1 MYLRGHGHL
10 ISLIAPL
17 FFSGCI
23 IGNRPTF
30 VSTGS
35 VLDGKV
41 FYLDG
46 AGNFGFGKE
55 SVPIGLTEAGYRGN
69 VEHFIWT
76 TYMGPLVDQMNL
88 SHNRRAARALAQR
101 IRRYQRRHPGRPVD
115 LIGLSAGSGVAIFA
129 LEALPPENKVDH
141 VVLLSS
147 SLSAEYDLTQALRR
161 VKHGVYVF
169 WSPGDPVL
177 RGIVPIV
184 GTVDRGEFGARS
196 AGTRGMRLP
205 PGAEL
210 ETKVLYRKVFNVE
223 WKPGEAGG
231 TVGSVMTLRHAE
243 TTRAEF
249 IRAMVGPLL
258 LNGGDATL
266 SPWSG
271 SGRNAT
277 APPSTPW
284 PPAGRAT
291 RPSDAFRGPSRV
303 D

>member
-1 MYLRGHGHL
+1 MHLRGHGHL
-10 ISLIAPL
+10 IALMAPL
-17 FFSGCI
+17 FLSGCI

-55 SVPIGLTEAGYRGN
+55 SVPTGLAEAGYPGN

-76 TYMGPLVDQMNL
+76 MYMGPLVDQMNL
-88 SHNRRAARALAQR
+88 SHNRRAARGLARR
-101 IRRYQRRHPGRPVD
+101 IRIYQRQHPGRPVD

-129 LEALPPENKVDH
+129 LEELPPENNVDH

-147 SLSAEYDLTQALRR
+147 SLSAEYDLTRALRR

-177 RGIVPIV
+177 RSFVPIV
-184 GTVDRGEFGARS
+184 GTVDRSEFGAPP
-196 AGTRGMRLP
+196 AGARGMRLP
-205 PGAEL
+205 PGADS
-210 ETKVLYRKVFNVE
+210 ETKVLYRKAFNVE
-223 WKPGEAGG
+223 WKPGATGG

-243 TTRAEF
+243 TTRAQF
-249 IRAMVGPLL
+249 IRVMVGPLL
-258 LNGGDATL
+258 LNRGRAT
-266 SPWSG
+266 SPPRSG
-271 SGRNAT
+271 SGRNASAT
-277 APPSTPW
+277 PSTSW
-284 PPAGRAT
+284 PPAGGAT
-291 RPSDAFRGPSRV
+291 LHSGANSRPSRAN
-303 D
+303 